1 MIQPIRPQDAS
12 GIYQRQVSNA
22 RDASDVAATRTDAA
36 RPGGASRRTDRVA
49 VSDEARTFARVMQ
62 AVTEAPDVRA
72 DRVAE
77 LRERIAS
84 GDYRVEADA
93 LARLLVD
100 RGVQG

>member
-12 GIYQRQVSNA
+12 GIYQRQVSHA
-22 RDASDVAATRTDAA
+22 RDAADVAAPRADGARTAGPA
-36 RPGGASRRTDRVA
+36 RRTDRVA
-49 VSDEARTFARVMQ
+49 VSDEARSFARVMQ
-62 AVTEAPDVRA
+62 AVTDAPDVRV

-77 LRERIAS
+77 LRQRISA
-84 GDYRVEADA
+84 GEYRVDADA

>member
-12 GIYQRQVSNA
+12 GIYQRQVSQA
-22 RDASDVAATRTDAA
+22 RDASDVAASRTDATRA
-36 RPGGASRRTDRVA
+36 SGSSRRADRVA

-62 AVTEAPDVRA
+62 AVTEAPDIRA
-72 DRVAE
+72 DRVAK